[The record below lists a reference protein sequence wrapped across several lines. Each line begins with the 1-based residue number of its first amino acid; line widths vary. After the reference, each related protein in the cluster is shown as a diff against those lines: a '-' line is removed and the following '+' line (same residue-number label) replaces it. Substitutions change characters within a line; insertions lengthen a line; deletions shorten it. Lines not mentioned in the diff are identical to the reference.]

1 MGRDQTDG
9 GTMNSPGAAGSGR
22 TVTLQDV
29 AREADVAVSTV
40 SRALSNPDRVS
51 RPMRERIQEV
61 AKRLGYASGRVP
73 VRESLL
79 ALMVS
84 GIGNPYNAALIR
96 GVESQARAAGSSLI
110 VGDIADGPEV
120 ELAHIERLSDQSLG
134 GIVLA
139 SSLLP
144 EVELRSVGARTE
156 AVLFNR
162 EVAGFA
168 SVVTD
173 SRDGSR
179 QIIEHLVALGHRSI
193 AYLSG
198 PSALWADNERWYGLA
213 ENAARLGVE
222 IVRLGPFMPTLDQG
236 TAAADV
242 GLGSGATALVAFND
256 LLAIGMLQRLRRR
269 NVDVPGAISVVGYD
283 DIFGTDFCQPSLTT
297 VHTDADHAGRT
308 LVDLVLG
315 RIVSR
320 PDTPIVIPSQ
330 LVVREST
337 GPVGSG
343 TPH

>member
-1 MGRDQTDG
+1 MNAG
-9 GTMNSPGAAGSGR
+9 GGGR

-29 AREADVAVSTV
+29 AREAGVAISTV

-51 RPMRERIQEV
+51 RPMRERVQEV
-61 AKRLGYASGRVP
+61 AKRLGYTTARAP
-73 VRESLL
+73 VRDTLL

-96 GVESQARAAGSSLI
+96 GVESQARAADASLI

-120 ELAHIERLSDQSLG
+120 ELAHFERLSDRG
-134 GIVLA
+134 VDGIILA

-144 EVELRSVGARTE
+144 EVELQSVATRAE
-156 AVLFNR
+156 VVLFNR
-162 EVAGFA
+162 DVAGFA
-168 SVVTD
+168 GVQTD

-179 QIIEHLVALGHRSI
+179 QIVEHLVALGHRSL

-198 PSALWADNERWYGLA
+198 PPALWTDSERWIGLS
-213 ENAARLGVE
+213 ENAARLGVD

-242 GLGSGATALVAFND
+242 GLGSGATGLVAFND
-256 LLAIGMLQRLRRR
+256 LLAIGILQRLRRR
-269 NVDVPGAISVVGYD
+269 NVDVPGAISVVGHD
-283 DIFGTDFCQPSLTT
+283 DIFGAEFCQPSLTT
-297 VHTDADHAGRT
+297 VHTDAEHAGRT

-315 RIVSR
+315 RIASR
-320 PDTPIVIPSQ
+320 PDTPIVIPGR

-337 GPVGSG
+337 GPVG
-343 TPH
+343 

>member
-1 MGRDQTDG
+1 
-9 GTMNSPGAAGSGR
+9 MNSAGPAGTGR
-22 TVTLQDV
+22 GVTLQDV

-61 AKRLGYASGRVP
+61 AKRLGYTPGRAPVSG
-73 VRESLL
+73 SLL

-84 GIGNPYNAALIR
+84 GIANPYNAALLR
-96 GVESQARAAGSSLI
+96 GAESQARAAGASLI

-120 ELAHIERLSDQSLG
+120 ESAHLERLGDRGLD
-134 GIVLA
+134 GIILA
-139 SSLLP
+139 SSRLP
-144 EVELRSVGARTE
+144 EDDLHAVGARTE

-162 EVAGFA
+162 EVAGIP

-179 QIIEHLVALGHRSI
+179 QIIEHLVALGHRTI

-198 PSALWADNERWYGLA
+198 PPALWTDRERWHGL
-213 ENAARLGVE
+213 EQNATRLGAE

-297 VHTDADHAGRT
+297 VHTDAEHVGRT
-308 LVDLVLG
+308 LVDLVFG
-315 RIVSR
+315 RIATR
-320 PDTPIVIPSQ
+320 PDTPIVIPSR

-337 GPVGSG
+337 GPLDMTRPTSARA
-343 TPH
+343 T

>member
-1 MGRDQTDG
+1 
-9 GTMNSPGAAGSGR
+9 
-22 TVTLQDV
+22 V

-61 AKRLGYASGRVP
+61 AKRLGYTSGRVP

-120 ELAHIERLSDQSLG
+120 ELAHMERLSDRGLD
-134 GIVLA
+134 GIILA

-179 QIIEHLVALGHRSI
+179 QIVEHLAALGHRSI

-198 PSALWADNERWYGLA
+198 PSALWTDNERWHGLA

-222 IVRLGPFMPTLDQG
+222 VVRLGPFMPTLEQG

-256 LLAIGMLQRLRRR
+256 LLAIGILQRLRRR
-269 NVDVPGAISVVGYD
+269 DVDVPGVISVVGYD

-297 VHTDADHAGRT
+297 VHTDVEHAGRT

-315 RIVSR
+315 RIFSR
-320 PDTPIVIPSQ
+320 PDSPIVIPSQ

-343 TPH
+343 EPR

>member
-1 MGRDQTDG
+1 
-9 GTMNSPGAAGSGR
+9 MNSPGAARTGR

-29 AREADVAVSTV
+29 AREADVAVSTA

-61 AKRLGYASGRVP
+61 AKRLGYTSGRVP
-73 VRESLL
+73 VQEALL

-110 VGDIADGPEV
+110 VGDIADGLEV
-120 ELAHIERLSDQSLG
+120 ELAHIERLSDRNLD

-144 EVELRSVGARTE
+144 EGELRSVGARTE

-179 QIIEHLVALGHRSI
+179 QIVEHLVALGHRSI

-198 PSALWADNERWYGLA
+198 PSGLWTDNERWHGLA

-242 GLGSGATALVAFND
+242 GLGSGATALVGFND

-269 NVDVPGAISVVGYD
+269 SVDVPGAMSVVGYD
-283 DIFGTDFCQPSLTT
+283 NIFGTDFCQPSLTT
-297 VHTDADHAGRT
+297 VHTDVEHAGRT

-315 RIVSR
+315 RILRR
-320 PDTPIVIPSQ
+320 PDSPIVIPSQ

-337 GPVGSG
+337 GPIGS
-343 TPH
+343 PVAP